1 MPATLLGRTGALLPG
16 APAIPVNALSRPRPA
31 SSPVPTRHGERPH
44 GRD

>member
-31 SSPVPTRHGERPH
+31 RTPGPTRQQGRPQ